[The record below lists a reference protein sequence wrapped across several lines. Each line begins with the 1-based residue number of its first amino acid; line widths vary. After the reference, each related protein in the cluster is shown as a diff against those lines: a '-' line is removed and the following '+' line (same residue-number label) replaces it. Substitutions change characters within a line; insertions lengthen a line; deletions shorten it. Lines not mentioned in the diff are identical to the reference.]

1 MAPPRPGAAWR
12 RDLGGR
18 SRRAGRGAEWAAA
31 LWLMLAGYQ
40 VLGFR
45 LRTRAGEIDILAR
58 RGRVLA
64 VVEVKRRATLEAA
77 LSALTPAQHA
87 RLAAAAGA
95 VVAAR
100 PGLAGLETRIDMVA
114 LAPGRIP
121 RHVRGVVS
129 MGVENP

>member
-1 MAPPRPGAAWR
+1 M
-12 RDLGGR
+12 
-18 SRRAGRGAEWAAA
+18 AEWAAA
-31 LWLMLAGYQ
+31 LWLMLKGYQ

-64 VVEVKRRATLEAA
+64 VVEVKRRATSDAA
-77 LSALTPAQHA
+77 LSAVSPAQHA
-87 RLAAAAGA
+87 RLAAAARA
-95 VVAAR
+95 VTAGR
-100 PGLAGLETRIDMVA
+100 PALAGLDVRIDIVA

-121 RHVRGVVS
+121 RHARGVVS